1 MAVEYFYQ
9 NTSVRKLIISSGEEV
24 LIANKSEMLINNEK
38 TGLIRMIEA
47 EDIDS
52 LKNLYKLLKRTA
64 QQKLFGKHYQLYI

>member
-9 NTSVRKLIISSGEEV
+9 NTSVRKLIISSVEEV